1 MLITPFKSKCIP
13 PPMSHNKL
21 DCSKQVNK
29 VIWSNESMDV
39 LAYLADGTFV
49 IFKYTPT
56 EGSLNS

>member
-1 MLITPFKSKCIP
+1 
-13 PPMSHNKL
+13 MSHNKL